1 MAVNQVET
9 HINVQVTDRNRATV
23 FFRGILVFPMVIFLA
38 SLSSATHI
46 GMYASGIVMVPVLL
60 TLLFRGKYP
69 SYILTFNHAIIELN
83 TRVTAY
89 ALFLVDDYPSI
100 ERNQNIA
107 VMFPDV
113 EHGRKL
119 SRGLPLVKWLFAIPL
134 YIVGAFYTVIA
145 VLLTIFAWLHTSVT
159 GTYPGTALN
168 WVVGTV
174 GYWNRVAGYTALLVT
189 DDYPSFSL
197 SGK

>member
-23 FFRGILVFPMVIFLA
+23 FFRGILVFPAAIFVA
-38 SLSSATHI
+38 TLSTATHI
-46 GMYASGIVMVPVLL
+46 GMYASGIIMVPVLL
-60 TLLFRGKYP
+60 TLLFRGVYP
-69 SYILTFNHAIIELN
+69 SYVLTFNHAVTELN
-83 TRVTAY
+83 TRLTAY
-89 ALFLVDDYPSI
+89 VLFLVDDYPSI
-100 ERNQNIA
+100 ERNPNIA
-107 VMFPDV
+107 VIFPDV
-113 EHGRKL
+113 EGGKKL
-119 SRGLPLVKWLFAIPL
+119 SRGLPLVKWIAALPL

-145 VLLTIFAWLHTSVT
+145 ILLTLFAWLHTSIT

-174 GYWNRVAGYTALLVT
+174 SFWNRVWGYTALLVT
-189 DDYPSFSL
+189 DDYPPFTL